1 MPASTLSSAAV
12 PGWFG
17 KIPNLG
23 DFASR
28 RLPDNFIRVW
38 DDWLQ
43 RGMATARDAL
53 GDAWPDAYLEAPIR
67 RFWLGPGVLG
77 AASWAGLMMPSVDR
91 VGRHFPLTIASV
103 SEGLASVLAAC
114 EWFRALDG
122 AARQVLDE
130 DCTIDE
136 LEGTLA
142 RISPMPDGAPAHE
155 LAGTLL
161 RPFGE
166 AAGCSVWWCDDAG
179 PATPFLCVVALPPA
193 ESFATLL
200 APSGSLRC
208 EG

>member
-1 MPASTLSSAAV
+1 MPASAVIGTAV

-28 RLPDNFIRVW
+28 RLPDEFIRPW

-43 RGMATARDAL
+43 HGMVTARERF
-53 GDAWPDAYLEAPIR
+53 GDAWPDAYLVAPIR
-67 RFWLGPGVLG
+67 RFWVGPGVLG
-77 AASWAGLMMPSVDR
+77 AASWAGLLMPSVDR
-91 VGRHFPLTIASV
+91 VGRHFPLTIAST
-103 SEGLASVLAAC
+103 SEGLAPALAAC

-122 AARQVLDE
+122 VARQVLDE
-130 DCTIDE
+130 ECGIDE
-136 LEGTLA
+136 LEEALA
-142 RISPMPDGAPAHE
+142 QISATPHGEPAHE

-166 AAGCSVWWCDDAG
+166 AANCSVWWCDDAG

-200 APSGSLRC
+200 APCGSLRC